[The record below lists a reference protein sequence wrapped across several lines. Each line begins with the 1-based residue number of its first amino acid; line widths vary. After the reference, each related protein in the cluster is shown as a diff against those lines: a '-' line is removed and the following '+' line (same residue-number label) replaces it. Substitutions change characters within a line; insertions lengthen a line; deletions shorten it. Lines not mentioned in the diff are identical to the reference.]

1 MGGREVEGN
10 DSTVI
15 LMLSNG
21 YYLFSNIPPHPRP
34 QVGTRLPEE
43 REFCSSLQGPR
54 SGLIGHSNATRGS
67 LSAGFG

>member
-34 QVGTRLPEE
+34 DRIGAPV
-43 REFCSSLQGPR
+43 SPR
-54 SGLIGHSNATRGS
+54 RGS
-67 LSAGFG
+67 FAVAYKDREVD

>member
-21 YYLFSNIPPHPRP
+21 YYLFSNIPPHPNP
-34 QVGTRLPEE
+34 LPEE